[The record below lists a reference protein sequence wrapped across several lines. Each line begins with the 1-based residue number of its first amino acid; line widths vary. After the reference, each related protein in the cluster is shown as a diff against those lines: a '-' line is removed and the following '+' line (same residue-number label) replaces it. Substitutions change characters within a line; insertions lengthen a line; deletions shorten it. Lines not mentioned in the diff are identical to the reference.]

1 MRTRVGREATCCLS
15 QARQQPRR
23 ANVTSD
29 DGIPV
34 RPTRHALHSE
44 LLFGAISVRGSAG
57 EVRPWR
63 RTQAKGITG
72 ETALP
77 DAMTATR
84 GQPVHG
90 AGRRAPHRDRVW
102 FAKRPFGNPPLRA
115 PGLVHSLAALL
126 DPLMNFSPPRDS
138 VQAEVRDGCQNDWV
152 TARILVVA
160 AAAVAVL
167 AGEGALIDAVQ
178 GLSAA
183 PTIGPMP
190 QTGRTFNW
198 SQAYAPGNLGSRW
211 RRGDAEGK

>member
-1 MRTRVGREATCCLS
+1 
-15 QARQQPRR
+15 
-23 ANVTSD
+23 
-29 DGIPV
+29 
-34 RPTRHALHSE
+34 
-44 LLFGAISVRGSAG
+44 
-57 EVRPWR
+57 
-63 RTQAKGITG
+63 
-72 ETALP
+72 
-77 DAMTATR
+77 
-84 GQPVHG
+84 
-90 AGRRAPHRDRVW
+90 
-102 FAKRPFGNPPLRA
+102 
-115 PGLVHSLAALL
+115 
-126 DPLMNFSPPRDS
+126 MNFSPPRDS